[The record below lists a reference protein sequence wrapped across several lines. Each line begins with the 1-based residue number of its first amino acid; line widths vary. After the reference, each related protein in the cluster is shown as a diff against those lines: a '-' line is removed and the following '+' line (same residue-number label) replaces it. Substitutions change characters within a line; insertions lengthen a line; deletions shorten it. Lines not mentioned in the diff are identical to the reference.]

1 MKLATWT
8 DDAARRLR
16 IYRRKLQRLTN
27 RLRDSGRPLTQD
39 DVDQIAHV
47 IMAYAG
53 DPDTPEMLEA
63 YRESLRT
70 YAVIGRPGPHRIIT
84 CLRCVDAHRY
94 LAKEV

>member
-1 MKLATWT
+1 MNLYTWNY
-8 DDAARRLR
+8 DSARRLR

-47 IMAYAG
+47 IMSFAG
-53 DPDTPEMLEA
+53 DPDTPAVLAA

-94 LAKEV
+94 LTKED